1 MNRKLLGLVGI
12 LLLMTSYCKLQTSEK
27 QVDKTE
33 HYYLQIPEGG
43 VKTFLKYPAQHQM
56 QISAHRG
63 GGDYEGYPENCI
75 ASFEFI
81 LQNTPAMIECDVRS
95 TADGV
100 LVLLHDDELDRTT
113 TGTGKLENKTWK
125 EIKKLKLKDNF
136 GNITDHTIPTL
147 EEALQWTKGKT
158 MLSLDV
164 KRKISF
170 EKVIALVKTTQ
181 TQDYVNIITYTVG
194 AAQKVYQLA
203 PDLMIS
209 CTIRNDYELQQ
220 YNTSGVPWENI
231 IAFVGTKEP
240 QESLYKALH
249 EKRVLCILGA
259 IGNLDRSAKSK
270 GDKFYRNF
278 ASRGADII
286 ATDRPLAASKAIRK
300 E

>member
-12 LLLMTSYCKLQTSEK
+12 LLLVASSCKLQTGEK
-27 QVDKTE
+27 QIDSTDS
-33 HYYLQIPEGG
+33 YYLHIPEGG
-43 VKTFLKYPAQHQM
+43 VKAFLNYPAPHQM

-100 LVLLHDDELDRTT
+100 LILLHDDDLDRTT

-125 EIKKLKLKDNF
+125 KIKKLKLKDNL
-136 GNITDHTIPTL
+136 GNVTDYTIPTL
-147 EEALQWTKGKT
+147 EEALLWTKGKT

-170 EKVIALVKTTQ
+170 EKVIETVKKTQ
-181 TQDYVNIITYTVG
+181 TQDYVNIITYTVD
-194 AAQKVYQLA
+194 AAKKVHKLA

-220 YNTSGVPWENI
+220 YNTSGIPWDNI

-249 EKRVLCILGA
+249 EKGVLCILGA

-278 ASRGADII
+278 MSRGADII
-286 ATDRPLAASKAIRK
+286 ATDRPLEASKAIRK